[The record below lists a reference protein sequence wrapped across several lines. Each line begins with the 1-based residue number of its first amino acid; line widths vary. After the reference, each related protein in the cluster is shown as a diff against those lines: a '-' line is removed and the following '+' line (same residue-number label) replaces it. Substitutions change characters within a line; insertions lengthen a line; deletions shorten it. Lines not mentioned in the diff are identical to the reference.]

1 MRAAIASV
9 ALLAGS
15 ASAGSPDR
23 PEQPERP
30 EQGDPGAPIDPGTG
44 PRHAADCAAAA
55 IADIELAQPEPVDE
69 IQVFVRDGS
78 STLGAAEVT
87 VASGRP
93 ETFDRVLRVRGAS
106 HGLMFYPAL
115 TSSSFRVSLL
125 PALEAPGLVCVDRI
139 ELRRAGHAVATI
151 TP

>member
-1 MRAAIASV
+1 MRAAIAGV

-15 ASAGSPDR
+15 ASAGSP
-23 PEQPERP
+23 ERP
-30 EQGDPGAPIDPGTG
+30 QRLERGDAGSPSSRRTAPGNP
-44 PRHAADCAAAA
+44 ADCAAAA

-78 STLGAAEVT
+78 SSLGAADVT
-87 VASGRP
+87 VASDR
-93 ETFDRVLRVRGAS
+93 FDRVLRVRGGS
-106 HGLMFYPAL
+106 HGLTFYPAL
-115 TSSSFRVSLL
+115 TSSAFRVSLL
-125 PALEAPGLVCVDRI
+125 PALEEPGLVCVDRI